1 MISRAYGKYGMLY
14 LFFMKNSNR
23 NVIVGASTLTAGNI
37 KKGVKIF
44 NVTGTFTGWVDST
57 CVIYQSGSA
66 TTAFPYLTRGNR
78 YTSFSVTSSWILINI
93 LGDNYTD
100 YNGIMFDLRNFMNR
114 QTWMW
119 IDFSIGTDF
128 ETDYKYFAWSRQI
141 RSSDGESF
149 STDAMYYYNAGFTES
164 SPGNQNVTRI
174 QRGTYTRCDAVELNG
189 DPCGAFGP
197 CFETT
202 FTYPPIWVRL
212 TKIWLTFQSY

>member
-1 MISRAYGKYGMLY
+1 MLY
-14 LFFMKNSNR
+14 LFFIKNSNR

-78 YTSFSVTSSWILINI
+78 YTSFTVTSSWIFIDI
-93 LGDNYTD
+93 MADNYKSW
-100 YNGIMFDLRNFMNR
+100 NGIMFDLRNFMNR

-119 IDFSIGTDF
+119 IDFSIGPKF
-128 ETDYKYFAWSRQI
+128 ETDTTYFAWSRQI

-149 STDAMYYYNAGFTES
+149 SPDAMYYYNTGFTES
-164 SPGNQNVTRI
+164 SPGNQNVTRLK
-174 QRGTYTRCDAVELNG
+174 RGTYTRCNAVELNG
-189 DPCGAFGP
+189 DPCGALGP

-202 FTYPPIWVRL
+202 NAREWVWVRL
-212 TKIWLTFQSY
+212 AKIWLTFQSY

>member
-1 MISRAYGKYGMLY
+1 MLY
-14 LFFMKNSNR
+14 LFFIKNSNR

-66 TTAFPYLTRGNR
+66 TTAFPYLMYGNR
-78 YTSFSVTSSWILINI
+78 YTSFTVTSSWIFIDI
-93 LGDNYTD
+93 MADNYKSW
-100 YNGIMFDLRNFMNR
+100 NGIMFDLRNFMNR

-119 IDFSIGTDF
+119 IDFSIGPKF
-128 ETDYKYFAWSRQI
+128 ETDTTYFAWSRQI

-149 STDAMYYYNAGFTES
+149 SPDAMYYYNTGFTES
-164 SPGNQNVTRI
+164 SPGNQNVTRLK
-174 QRGTYTRCDAVELNG
+174 RGTYTRCNAVELNG
-189 DPCGAFGP
+189 DPCGALGP

-202 FTYPPIWVRL
+202 NAREWIWVRL